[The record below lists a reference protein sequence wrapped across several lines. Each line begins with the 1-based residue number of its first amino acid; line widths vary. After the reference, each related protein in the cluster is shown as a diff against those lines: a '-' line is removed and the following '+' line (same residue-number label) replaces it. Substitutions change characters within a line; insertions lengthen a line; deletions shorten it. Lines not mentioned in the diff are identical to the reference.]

1 MGRKEKVI
9 KELKKAEINLAI
21 LTSPPNVT
29 YASGFE
35 VPYQPAFMGD
45 MSDGLPMVMTCIGT
59 ESNEIWMAASEFY
72 RSRLEKARQ
81 ERVLYFRSFTHEEK
95 NNVFDNFS
103 KVLIEMI
110 HKCISRTTHLRIG
123 IEKEQCPVCVLNIL
137 KDVFHNISFVDVSEH
152 MRRARFIKTDDE
164 IMSLKRAAG
173 AADAAQMRLY
183 EISQEEGE
191 YTELDIWFEVQKAV
205 CRQTGRLTPFVGELV
220 TGPRTGLSDY
230 PLGPSERKVKKGDIA
245 IMDISPRVEGYW
257 ADCSNVVVFWEK
269 PDGEQLRYFKAVK
282 EIYESGRDVIRPGVT
297 CREVNEKMEK
307 VYKKHGFEICS
318 YQGHQIGVSVN
329 EIPRFTYCDE
339 TVLEE
344 NMVVCIEPQIYTGA
358 RGKTGVRLERM
369 LHITRDGAREL
380 NHFRWGIDE

>member
-1 MGRKEKVI
+1 MGRKEKI
-9 KELKKAEINLAI
+9 ISELKSAGIDLAI

-35 VPYQPAFMGD
+35 VPYWPAFMGD
-45 MSDGLPMVMTCIGT
+45 MSDGLPMVITCIGT

-72 RSRLEKARQ
+72 KSKIERAGRQ
-81 ERVLYFRSFTHEEK
+81 SVLYFRSFTHEAE
-95 NNVFDNFS
+95 NNVFENFS
-103 KVLIEMI
+103 RTLMETVG
-110 HKCISRTTHLRIG
+110 KCVSGTTHLTVG
-123 IEKEQCPVCVLNIL
+123 IEKERCPVCVLDNLKEAFNNIT
-137 KDVFHNISFVDVSEH
+137 FIDVSEC
-152 MRRARFIKTDDE
+152 MSRVRLIKTDDE
-164 IMSLKRAAG
+164 IMKLKQAAG
-173 AADAAQMRLY
+173 AADAAQMKLY
-183 EISQEEGE
+183 EIAQEEGE

-205 CRQTGRLTPFVGELV
+205 CRQTGALTPFVGELV

-230 PLGPSERKVKKGDIA
+230 PLGPSERKVKRGDIA

-257 ADCSNVVVFWEK
+257 ADCSNVVVFWDK
-269 PDGEQLRYFKAVK
+269 PDEEQLRYFEAVK
-282 EIYESGRDVIRPGVT
+282 DIYESGRDAIKPGVT
-297 CREVNEKMEK
+297 CREVNEKMER

-339 TVLEE
+339 TVLKE

-369 LHITRDGAREL
+369 LHITQNGACEL
-380 NHFRWGIDE
+380 NKFRWGLD